1 MKVNQVSRV
10 QRLIQSGVCRP
21 EDIAEARAEAE
32 RLSTPETAEKIRRT
46 ERLLGAVG
54 EPTRIK
60 IIMLLSR
67 REMCVCEL
75 EAALGLAQPTMSH
88 HLGVLERVNLLERR
102 KSEKWVF
109 YRLRESP
116 VTELVKK
123 MMA

>member
-1 MKVNQVSRV
+1 MTVNQVSRV
-10 QRLIQSGVCRP
+10 QRLIQSGVCRA
-21 EDIAEARAEAE
+21 EDIAEASAEAE

-88 HLGVLERVNLLERR
+88 HLGVLERVDLLERR